1 MQNDTETGA
10 ATIAEREELI
20 RMLSEVSKKL
30 YRRISAE
37 RFVVRAPDNTYLG
50 FVRAFSQVSQ
60 AMNSCLRDSEL
71 EDLEKR
77 LKALEQETNK
87 PKLRGCGYE
96 KT

>member
-37 RFVVRAPDNTYLG
+37 RFRERAPDNTFLG
-50 FVRAFSQVSQ
+50 FIRAFSQVCQS
-60 AMNSCLRDSEL
+60 MNACLKDAEL
-71 EDLEKR
+71 EDLEER
-77 LKALEQETNK
+77 LKALENRQENK
-87 PKLRGCGYE
+87 PNE
-96 KT
+96 KIFE